1 MKRFIV
7 SSFIL
12 GSLYLLMIGCSRQ
25 SAQLQFNQQGLKNL
39 VNQSQTA
46 VLQKLGQPDK
56 IIPQKNG
63 DILWV
68 YTTTYQQFS
77 APVSQIYMN
86 PENSV
91 SQINSAGLSSSF
103 TPQVCVTTFTIS
115 DKIVKT
121 VYTDGRCL

>member
-56 IIPQKNG
+56 IIPQENG